1 MNKRKSRNVH
11 KKVITWERIPKFL
24 MCFPSDYI
32 SDDNDQ
38 VLLQG
43 FLQPKLMVSNS
54 NSHLAGAGNQ
64 SAKA

>member
-24 MCFPSDYI
+24 MCFRL
-32 SDDNDQ
+32 SDDNDH

-43 FLQPKLMVSNS
+43 FQPPEFIISNP